1 VNGHDKHRYGVD
13 SADARRREVCQG
25 IHAGDKYVR
34 VTRPVARSLPSAA
47 LHRVATTAETWQ
59 GLASLRRLARL
70 TLSIF
75 HH

>member
-1 VNGHDKHRYGVD
+1 MNGHDKHRYGVGG
-13 SADARRREVCQG
+13 SDARQREVCQG

-34 VTRPVARSLPSAA
+34 VTRPMARSLPSAA
-47 LHRVATTAETWQ
+47 LHRVAATAETWQ

-75 HH
+75 RH